1 MKRVGKFLLMCGL
14 VVLGSW
20 LAGDGTT
27 WFGGF
32 MMMLAGM
39 MAGHHDGKK
48 QGVREFLGAK

>member
-1 MKRVGKFLLMCGL
+1 MKRKFMFLLMICL
-14 VVLGSW
+14 VAFGSW

-48 QGVREFLGAK
+48 QGVREFLGAE